1 MGRGA
6 LVTDRWVIN
15 YNPCRPLAHR
25 GQKAWVRCG
34 GTIAA
39 VNPSASHPVIQSL
52 APVFLLIG
60 LGYLAG
66 RLQWIRDAAVKD
78 LSNLVFLLLI
88 PALLFRTMSAVR
100 FQDLDG
106 TVLLAY
112 FAAAWLLFFAVVW
125 RQGLN
130 RRGIAVALASVFSNM
145 VMIGIALIELAYGK
159 AGLVTLLTLVSVHA
173 LILLTGATVVFEV
186 AVARE
191 LRATGGQPRPLSHTV
206 LLAIKSSLIHP
217 IPLPILCGLLYAQFG
232 VPLPGVVD
240 KPLQLLGS
248 AFGPIALVLVGVTM
262 SRTPVGGLL
271 REAVGISVVKNLV
284 LPALVFASAWLL
296 GIQGLALTVMVVAAA
311 LPIGANVFLFSQ
323 RYEVAQDLVTAS
335 VGVSTGLALV
345 TLSLVML
352 AVSWL

>member
-1 MGRGA
+1 MNA
-6 LVTDRWVIN
+6 
-15 YNPCRPLAHR
+15 
-25 GQKAWVRCG
+25 
-34 GTIAA
+34 
-39 VNPSASHPVIQSL
+39 SASHPVFQAL

-106 TVLLAY
+106 KVLLAY
-112 FAAAWLLFFAVVW
+112 FAAVWLLFFVVVW
-125 RQGLN
+125 RQGLD
-130 RRGIAVALASVFSNM
+130 RRGVAVALASVFSNM
-145 VMIGIALIELAYGK
+145 VMIGIALVELAYGK

-173 LILLTGATVVFEV
+173 LILLTGATVVFEL

-191 LRATGGQPRPLSHTV
+191 VRATGGQPRPLLHTAGAA
-206 LLAIKSSLIHP
+206 LRSALIHP

-232 VPLPGVVD
+232 VPLPAVVD

-271 REAVGISVVKNLV
+271 REAVSISLVKNLV
-284 LPALVFASAWLL
+284 LPALVFGSGWLL
-296 GIQGLALTVMVVAAA
+296 GVQGLALTVMVVAAA

-345 TLSLVML
+345 TLSVVML
-352 AVSWL
+352 ALSWW